1 MFVDCS
7 GKVHLELLRG
17 IATAIKERGRIWVH
31 FSTLYGSWK
40 DSFG

>member
-1 MFVDCS
+1 MDCS

-17 IATAIKERGRIWVH
+17 IATAITEWRRIWVH
-31 FSTLYGSWK
+31 ISTLYGSWK